1 MSKKRKYNSFAKRLT
16 KWLVLVLFVILGFAA
31 YLIFSLASSFVY
43 EEEGMRHEILLNEA
57 VEKVRQVLSDVYVGT
72 VNHVPDIEENLDRP
86 DFLFDKMEEIVSLN
100 SRIRSIGLCFVADYY
115 PQKGRWFCPY
125 AVRLDDG
132 KIEKKNVGNAQYDY
146 LTSEWFVEALK
157 ADSSYWSKPFF
168 EGNDTITP
176 LVSYLIPIHDKKGR
190 TVGILGADVSL
201 EWMKEKLKEKDQKI
215 NDKEWVS
222 IENDKGKGYK
232 RRPYSFIITSD
243 GTFLVHPEDNR
254 ILRKNFQMLVDAD
267 SDTITNYVGQ
277 QMKAG
282 KRGYF
287 GIEPNEFAE
296 SFDFDGVS
304 SYVFYSPVKYTDW
317 SMALV
322 VPAINFD
329 IIAYAVGGFLAFFV
343 LLALLVAYFV
353 SRMAIRSATKPLN
366 QLAASADEVAKGNF
380 NATLPKIKHKD
391 EIRQLRDSFE
401 QMQNSLTQYIAE
413 LKETTAEKA
422 SIENE
427 LRVAHDIQMSMLPK
441 TFPPFPER
449 NDIDLAASLT
459 PAKDVGGDLFD
470 FFIRDNRLF
479 FCIADVSGK
488 GIPASLLMAVT
499 RSLFRNVAAHVLEPN
514 LIVATLNK
522 AIVENN
528 EKNMFVTVFVG
539 VLDLATGELLYCNAG
554 HNSPLLIGD
563 GVGFLPCDPNL
574 PIGVI
579 PGYGFSLQQTTLQPK
594 TTIFLYTDG
603 LNEAENIRHAL
614 FGDNRV
620 LEVAQTLLDEDKNQV
635 ETIVKEMAEAV
646 HAFVG
651 EAEPSDDLTM
661 LAVQFL
667 GEGK

>member
-1 MSKKRKYNSFAKRLT
+1 
-16 KWLVLVLFVILGFAA
+16 
-31 YLIFSLASSFVY
+31 
-43 EEEGMRHEILLNEA
+43 
-57 VEKVRQVLSDVYVGT
+57 
-72 VNHVPDIEENLDRP
+72 
-86 DFLFDKMEEIVSLN
+86 
-100 SRIRSIGLCFVADYY
+100 
-115 PQKGRWFCPY
+115 
-125 AVRLDDG
+125 
-132 KIEKKNVGNAQYDY
+132 
-146 LTSEWFVEALK
+146 
-157 ADSSYWSKPFF
+157 
-168 EGNDTITP
+168 
-176 LVSYLIPIHDKKGR
+176 
-190 TVGILGADVSL
+190 
-201 EWMKEKLKEKDQKI
+201 
-215 NDKEWVS
+215 
-222 IENDKGKGYK
+222 
-232 RRPYSFIITSD
+232 
-243 GTFLVHPEDNR
+243 
-254 ILRKNFQMLVDAD
+254 
-267 SDTITNYVGQ
+267 
-277 QMKAG
+277 
-282 KRGYF
+282 
-287 GIEPNEFAE
+287 
-296 SFDFDGVS
+296 
-304 SYVFYSPVKYTDW
+304 
-317 SMALV
+317 
-322 VPAINFD
+322 
-329 IIAYAVGGFLAFFV
+329 
-343 LLALLVAYFV
+343 
-353 SRMAIRSATKPLN
+353 
-366 QLAASADEVAKGNF
+366 
-380 NATLPKIKHKD
+380 
-391 EIRQLRDSFE
+391 
-401 QMQNSLTQYIAE
+401 MQNSLTQYIAE